1 MEKINSLVEAVKSL
15 DYQGIS
21 AEYILHNIADLA
33 FKKIKNSISDNNEVL
48 RNTGSDLRFDL
59 KSSELTIVEQILFNV
74 KKASNWCNNVSF
86 KDSPKSKPLNQIYV
100 DLDYYVSPKYLKI
113 EDFED
118 QKLPFNSLLE
128 NIDSNTVILGGP
140 GAGKTT
146 LMKFLCYRVLN
157 ENLYKGKFTCPF
169 VIRFREIRIPK
180 IINNPEA
187 FSLYAILK
195 DELGIVINTEEST
208 NISQRSFEQT
218 YNQIVKRVIIS
229 FIEESKL
236 LIILDGYDEIAN
248 PKVKKLIKR
257 DLEELSISLDS
268 SKFVITSRTG
278 DFDID
283 ISNSE
288 TYEVCPLSIEQI
300 ELFTKKWLL
309 DQKEAADLF
318 SQIIS
323 SPFSDTIIRP
333 LTLAHLC
340 AIYERYKKIPSK
352 PKSVYSKVVQLLL
365 EEWDTQR
372 GIERISNYASFEID
386 RKIEFLSK
394 LSYILTTRFHVTSF
408 EKGDLESAYR
418 AICLDFNLPISQM
431 KKVIN
436 EIESHNGL
444 FIQTGIESYEFAHKS
459 IQEFLAAK
467 YIVGLPEIPSNFEL
481 LKNIPNELAISIAI
495 SSDPNLYLGILVLQK
510 IKKKSYSI
518 NFFKIIL
525 SRLIIEKPDYNDKPI
540 LLAAMFEVKYFFNA
554 SYEPVRYDKLD
565 IENVNQLIDIILEES
580 VLKKAVKKFQKIYQK
595 GEFNAINNTGSYN
608 FRDPNMSLGERNFL
622 PFTLHINSQTQNYI
636 DENS

>member
-1 MEKINSLVEAVKSL
+1 MEKINNIVDAVKSL
-15 DYQGIS
+15 DYQGIA
-21 AEYILHNIADLA
+21 AEYVLHNIADLA
-33 FKKIKNSISDNNEVL
+33 FKKIKNSIGDNNEVL
-48 RNTGSDLRFDL
+48 RKNGIEL
-59 KSSELTIVEQILFNV
+59 KFELQSSELNIIEQIVFNV

-86 KDSPKSKPLNQIYV
+86 KDSPKSKPLSQIYV

-118 QKLPFNSLLE
+118 QKLPFNNLLE
-128 NIDSNTVILGGP
+128 NIDNNTVILGGP

-146 LMKFLCYRVLN
+146 LMKFLCFRVLN
-157 ENLYKGKFTCPF
+157 EDLYKNKFSCPF

-180 IINNPEA
+180 FINNPEA
-187 FSLYAILK
+187 YSLYAILK
-195 DELGIVINTEEST
+195 DELGIVINTEDIF
-208 NISQRSFEQT
+208 NISQRALDQN
-218 YNQIVKRVIIS
+218 YNQIVKRVIIN
-229 FIEESKL
+229 FIEESRL

-257 DLEELSISLDS
+257 DLEELSLSLDN
-268 SKFVITSRTG
+268 SKFIITSRTG

-300 ELFTKKWLL
+300 ELFTKKWLP
-309 DQKEAADLF
+309 DKNEASDLF
-318 SQIIS
+318 NQIIS

-394 LSYILTTRFHVTSF
+394 LSYVLTTRFHVTSF
-408 EKGDLESAYR
+408 EKIDLESAYK
-418 AICLDFNLPISQM
+418 AICLDFNLPVSQM

-444 FIQTGIESYEFAHKS
+444 FIQTGVEAYEFAHKS

-467 YIVGLPEIPSNFEL
+467 YIVRLPEIPSNFDL
-481 LKNIPNELAISIAI
+481 LKNIPNELAIAIAI
-495 SSDPNLYLGILVLQK
+495 SSDPNMYLGILLLQK

-518 NFFKIIL
+518 NFFKIML

-540 LLAAMFEVKYFFNA
+540 LLAAIFEINYFFNA
-554 SYEPVRYDKLD
+554 VNGVIKFDKVD
-565 IENVNQLIDIILEES
+565 VENLNQLIEIILQES
-580 VLKKAVKKFQKIYQK
+580 VLKKSVKKFHKIYRK
-595 GEFNAINNTGSYN
+595 GEFMIMNDTCIFS

-622 PFTLHINSQTQNYI
+622 PFTLHINGHILDYI
-636 DENS
+636 EKNS